1 MTNSIRTAVWCALVS
16 LVFGASP
23 ARAKGKTGP
32 DIGERI
38 PAFELP
44 DQNGNTQTFESLRGP
59 KGLVLVFVRS
69 ADW

>member
-1 MTNSIRTAVWCALVS
+1 MTNSMGTAQWCTLIA
-16 LVFGASP
+16 LVFGACLAP
-23 ARAKGKTGP
+23 AKIKTGP

-38 PAFELP
+38 PAFELT
-44 DQNGNTQTFESLRGP
+44 DQNGTTQTFESLRGP